1 MATDNLKKEE
11 IYKGIQQAF
20 RNLKEVDK
28 EIGLK
33 REKFASPNKLPGWT
47 RHFDNFSIKICGN
60 KLFVTYCS
68 QLTVRE
74 LHELNL
80 VNEVEGY
87 IADIVKSLKSEFK
100 EATDGKTLTLTKE
113 KGDPKIWTEEVTYQR
128 LTLYGTQVYTI
139 GKIET
144 LENDEESVLKQYRD
158 NVTKALKALK
168 LGPKEKNK

>member
-20 RNLKEVDK
+20 RNLKEVGK

-33 REKFASPNKLPGWT
+33 REKFASPNKLPGWV
-47 RHFDNFSIKICGN
+47 RHFDNFSIKLCGD
-60 KLFVTYCS
+60 KLFITYCS
-68 QLTVRE
+68 QITVRE

-80 VNEVEGY
+80 VNEVEEY
-87 IADIVKSLKSEFK
+87 IAEIVKSLKSEYK
-100 EATDGKTLTLTKE
+100 EATDGKTLTLTKD
-113 KGDPKIWTEEVTYQR
+113 KGDPKVWTEEVTYQR

-144 LENDEESVLKQYRD
+144 LEDEEESVLKKYRD
-158 NVTKALKALK
+158 NVSKALKALK
-168 LGPKEKNK
+168 LGPKEKTK